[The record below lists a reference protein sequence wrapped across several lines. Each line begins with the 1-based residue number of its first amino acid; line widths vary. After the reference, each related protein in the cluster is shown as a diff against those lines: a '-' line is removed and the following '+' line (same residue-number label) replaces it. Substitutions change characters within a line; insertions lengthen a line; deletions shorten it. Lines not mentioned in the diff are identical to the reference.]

1 MQDEERKKFIID
13 QYFYFQ
19 HYSAKAKWL
28 TDSSLFYLSLAYPAL
43 IISRVQKNSRK
54 RPKDALN
61 KAGLSNIPE
70 KPRRYLKENSAPK
83 SNMIQLSSSVGS

>member
-1 MQDEERKKFIID
+1 MPDEEGRKFIID

-43 IISRVQKNSRK
+43 IISRVQKNSIK
-54 RPKDALN
+54 RPKDILN
-61 KAGLSNIPE
+61 KVGLSNIPE
-70 KPRRYLKENSAPK
+70 KAEEIFKRK
-83 SNMIQLSSSVGS
+83 

>member
-1 MQDEERKKFIID
+1 MHDDEGRKFIID

-43 IISRVQKNSRK
+43 IISRVQKYSRK
-54 RPKDALN
+54 RPQDILN
-61 KAGLSNIPE
+61 KEGLKSIVE
-70 KPRRYLKENSAPK
+70 KVERIRLG
-83 SNMIQLSSSVGS
+83 VW

>member
-1 MQDEERKKFIID
+1 MVSRGMHDQEGRKFIID

-43 IISRVQKNSRK
+43 IISREQKYSRK
-54 RPKDALN
+54 RLENIQIKEGLKN
-61 KAGLSNIPE
+61 ILEKAEGIF
-70 KPRRYLKENSAPK
+70 KRK
-83 SNMIQLSSSVGS
+83 

>member
-1 MQDEERKKFIID
+1 MHDEEGRKFIID

-43 IISRVQKNSRK
+43 IISRVQKYSRK
-54 RPKDALN
+54 SPEDILN
-61 KAGLSNIPE
+61 KVGLKNILE
-70 KPRRYLKENSAPK
+70 KSRGDN
-83 SNMIQLSSSVGS
+83 

>member
-1 MQDEERKKFIID
+1 MHDEEGRNFIID

-43 IISRVQKNSRK
+43 IISRVQKYSRK
-54 RPKDALN
+54 SPEDILN
-61 KAGLSNIPE
+61 KVGLKNILE
-70 KPRRYLKENSAPK
+70 KSRGDN
-83 SNMIQLSSSVGS
+83 

>member
-1 MQDEERKKFIID
+1 MISRGMHDQEGRKFIID

-43 IISRVQKNSRK
+43 IISRVQKYSRK
-54 RPKDALN
+54 SPEDILN
-61 KAGLSNIPE
+61 KVGLKNILE
-70 KPRRYLKENSAPK
+70 KSRGDN
-83 SNMIQLSSSVGS
+83 